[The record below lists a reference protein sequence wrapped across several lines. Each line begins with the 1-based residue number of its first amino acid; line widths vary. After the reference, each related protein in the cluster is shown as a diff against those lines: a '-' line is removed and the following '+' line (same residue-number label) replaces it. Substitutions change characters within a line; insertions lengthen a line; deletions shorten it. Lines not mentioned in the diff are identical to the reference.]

1 MNFVMNKNE
10 RAITLIAL
18 VITIIVIMILA
29 GTSISMIM
37 GQNGVISNSIQAK
50 MKNELAE
57 YKEQYNLFLID
68 KKMENSEFDEETLFA
83 GKDTL
88 RYNTQ
93 KDGETGTIKDI
104 CPKISNDWIDKFEIR
119 KGNIIIDTKD
129 KAEIKVAQ
137 GLGIEVNPYEIT
149 EDGELTAS
157 DGNLMLVDANGTLTL
172 PENIKIIGEGTF
184 ADTQSDGVF
193 LKKVVIPYTVTEI
206 KANAFN
212 GNSTIEEIE
221 IQNKNGKGVTKI
233 GEYAFANCSN
243 LKSIVIPDSVTK
255 IGKDTFFNCYS
266 LKDVKL
272 SKNIKEISY
281 QMFYVCT
288 SLEEIVIPDNVT
300 TIFAG
305 AFSTC
310 SNLRIITLPTSLTT
324 IEDNSFRGSKK
335 INQFNLNK
343 NVNFIFENGILM
355 NKEKT
360 AIHYITEDS
369 MNQEVFDVPDGIISL
384 RPGMLTS
391 DVIKK
396 VRIPASV
403 TSIENDFFPNSLKE
417 IEIDSENENFI
428 VNNGGIYNK
437 EKTILYFYFKNE
449 DVINLDEGI
458 IEIGEKALRKTK
470 ATTIN
475 LPNSVKKIDGYAFG
489 TYVKNI
495 NVEENVED
503 INYTAFIVCD
513 TNINLNKNNKKYTVE
528 NGILYNKEKTN
539 LIVCVK
545 NIESIKIPEGVV
557 TIGSQAFG
565 SRKYMKNITLP
576 STLNSIGDSAFS
588 GCKGLTEITIP
599 SSVTE
604 IGQNCFRETD
614 NLKHIK
620 INKAENSISGAPWGN
635 RYGTRAIEWQK

>member
-129 KAEIKVAQ
+129 KTEINVAQ

-184 ADTQSDGVF
+184 ADTQSDGVT

-233 GEYAFANCSN
+233 GEYAFANCGN
-243 LKSIVIPDSVTK
+243 LKSIVIPDSVTEV
-255 IGKDTFFNCYS
+255 GGDTFLNCYS

-281 QMFYVCT
+281 QMFYVCR

-300 TIFAG
+300 TISAG
-305 AFSTC
+305 AFSNC
-310 SNLRIITLPTSLTT
+310 GNLRMISLPTSLISINDNAFSASTK
-324 IEDNSFRGSKK
+324 IEEFV
-335 INQFNLNK
+335 LNE
-343 NVNFIFENGILM
+343 NTNFIFEDGILLNKDKTKM
-355 NKEKT
+355 FYITDEILNKEVF
-360 AIHYITEDS
+360 
-369 MNQEVFDVPDGIISL
+369 EVPEGIDIL
-384 RPGMLTS
+384 RPSILSGNA
-391 DVIKK
+391 IKK
-396 VRIPASV
+396 VKIPASV
-403 TSIENDFFPNSLKE
+403 TNIENDFFPTSLEE
-417 IEIDSENENFI
+417 IEIDSENKNFI
-428 VNNGGIYNK
+428 VSNGGIYNK

-470 ATTIN
+470 ATTVN
-475 LPNSVKKIDGYAFG
+475 LPISVKRIAKYAFG
-489 TYVKNI
+489 SSIKNI
-495 NVEENVED
+495 SIKENVE
-503 INYTAFIVCD
+503 NLEPTAFASCD
-513 TNINLNKNNKKYTVE
+513 ANVQIDEKNKKYMVE
-528 NGILYNKEKTN
+528 NGIIYNKERTK
-539 LIVCVK
+539 LIVCAK
-545 NIESIKIPEGVV
+545 NSENIKIPEGV
-557 TIGSQAFG
+557 TQIGRYAFFLQT
-565 SRKYMKNITLP
+565 SLKNIILP
-576 STLNSIGDSAFS
+576 KSLEIIEYEAFH
-588 GCKGLTEITIP
+588 GCKKLTEITIP
-599 SSVTE
+599 TSVTE
-604 IGQNCFRETD
+604 IGVKCFMETD
-614 NLKHIK
+614 NLKKIK

>member
-172 PENIKIIGEGTF
+172 PESIKIIGEGTF
-184 ADTQSDGVF
+184 ADTQSDGVT

-243 LKSIVIPDSVTK
+243 LKSIVIPDSVTE
-255 IGKDTFFNCYS
+255 IGGDTFLNCYS

-281 QMFYVCT
+281 QMFYVCR

-300 TIFAG
+300 TISAG
-305 AFSTC
+305 AFSNC
-310 SNLRIITLPTSLTT
+310 NNLKKISLPASLTT
-324 IEDNSFRGSKK
+324 IADNVFGSLTG
-335 INQFNLNK
+335 IEEFILNK
-343 NVNFIFENGILM
+343 NANFVFENGILM
-355 NKEKT
+355 DKDRT
-360 AIHYITEDS
+360 RIYYITSDL
-369 MNQEVFDVPDGIISL
+369 MNNEVFSVPDGIERL
-384 RPGMLTS
+384 RPNMLRGDS
-391 DVIKK
+391 IKK
-396 VRIPASV
+396 VKIPASV
-403 TSIENDFFPNSLKE
+403 IEIENDFFTSSVVD
-417 IEIDSENENFI
+417 IEIDEKNNKFI
-428 VNNGGIYNK
+428 VSNGGIYNK
-437 EKTILYFYFKNE
+437 DKTILCLYFKNE
-449 DVINLDEGI
+449 DIITLDEGI
-458 IEIGEKALRKTK
+458 TEIGSKAFNKTK
-470 ATTIN
+470 VTTIN
-475 LPNSVKKIDGYAFG
+475 LPLSVKRIDGYAFG
-489 TYVKNI
+489 SSIKNI
-495 NVEENVED
+495 NLRENVQEINSAAFFTCNANVQIDAKNQKYVIED
-503 INYTAFIVCD
+503 
-513 TNINLNKNNKKYTVE
+513 
-528 NGILYNKEKTN
+528 GMLYNKEKTN
-539 LIVCVK
+539 LIACTR

-557 TIGSQAFG
+557 IIGSYAFS
-565 SRKYMKNITLP
+565 SRGYMKNITLP
-576 STLNSIGDSAFS
+576 STLNSIQDRAFS

-599 SSVTE
+599 TSVTE
-604 IGQNCFRETD
+604 IGSNCFMETD
-614 NLKHIK
+614 NLKKIK
-620 INKAENSISGAPWGN
+620 INKAENSILGAPWGN
-635 RYGTRAIEWQK
+635 RYGERAIEWQK

>member
-157 DGNLMLVDANGTLTL
+157 DGNLMLIDANGTLTL

-184 ADTQSDGVF
+184 ADTQSGGVT

-233 GEYAFANCSN
+233 GEYAFANCGN
-243 LKSIVIPDSVTK
+243 LKSIVIPDSVTEV
-255 IGKDTFFNCYS
+255 GRDTFLNCYS

-281 QMFYVCT
+281 QMFYVCR

-300 TIFAG
+300 TISAG
-305 AFSTC
+305 AFSNC
-310 SNLRIITLPTSLTT
+310 GNLRMISLPTSLISINDNVFSGSTK
-324 IEDNSFRGSKK
+324 IEK
-335 INQFNLNK
+335 IVIGK
-343 NVNFIFENGILM
+343 NANFIFENGILLNKDKTKM
-355 NKEKT
+355 FYITDEILNKEVF
-360 AIHYITEDS
+360 
-369 MNQEVFDVPDGIISL
+369 EVPEGIDIL
-384 RPGMLTS
+384 RPNILSGNA
-391 DVIKK
+391 IKK
-396 VRIPASV
+396 VKIPASV
-403 TSIENDFFPNSLKE
+403 TNIENDFFPTSLEE
-417 IEIDSENENFI
+417 IEIDSENKNFI
-428 VNNGGIYNK
+428 VSNGGIYNK
-437 EKTILYFYFKNE
+437 EKSILYFYFKNE
-449 DVINLDEGI
+449 DILNLDEGI
-458 IEIGEKALRKTK
+458 IEIGEKAFRKTK

-495 NVEENVED
+495 NIQENVED
-503 INYTAFIVCD
+503 INNTAFSVCD
-513 TNINLNKNNKKYTVE
+513 TNININKNNKKYTVE
-528 NGILYNKEKTN
+528 NGILYNKEKTY
-539 LIVCVK
+539 LIVCTK
-545 NIESIKIPEGVV
+545 NIESIKIPEGVS
-557 TIGSQAFG
+557 TIGSYAFN
-565 SRKYMKNITLP
+565 SRKYMKNIILS
-576 STLNSIGDSAFS
+576 STLNCIEEKAFFN
-588 GCKGLTEITIP
+588 CTGLTEITIP

-604 IGQNCFRETD
+604 IGSNCFMETD
-614 NLKHIK
+614 NLKKIK
-620 INKAENSISGAPWGN
+620 INKTENSISGAPWGN
-635 RYGTRAIEWQK
+635 RYGTRAIEWQR